1 MQDVQEVTG
10 NSFAVFRNLM
20 FVEITLKSHDKLI
33 TILLDDEA
41 NELLDQNEPI
51 FRIFLDRIIPA

>member
-41 NELLDQNEPI
+41 DELLG
-51 FRIFLDRIIPA
+51 